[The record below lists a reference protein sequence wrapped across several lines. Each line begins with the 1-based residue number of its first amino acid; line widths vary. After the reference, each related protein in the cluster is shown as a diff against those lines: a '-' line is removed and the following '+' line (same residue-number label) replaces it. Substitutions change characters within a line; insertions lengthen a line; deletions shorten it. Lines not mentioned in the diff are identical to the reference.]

1 MGMPPLHAL
10 ILGAD
15 FLGETE
21 KRLKFK
27 ETHRGDLKWWKSEWV
42 IESDRYIVPG
52 ISFKRNLLAESQ
64 LAPFQCAKQYRLK
77 RITFNMPQE

>member
-27 ETHRGDLKWWKSEWV
+27 ETHRGDLK
-42 IESDRYIVPG
+42 
-52 ISFKRNLLAESQ
+52 
-64 LAPFQCAKQYRLK
+64 
-77 RITFNMPQE
+77 